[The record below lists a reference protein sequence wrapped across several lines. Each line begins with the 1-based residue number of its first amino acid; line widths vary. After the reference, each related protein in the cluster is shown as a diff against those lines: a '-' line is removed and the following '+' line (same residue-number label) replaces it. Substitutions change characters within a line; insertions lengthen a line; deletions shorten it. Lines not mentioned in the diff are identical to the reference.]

1 MNFDFS
7 KHALLQMNLRNISQ
21 SEVIN
26 VLQNPDKINTE
37 NEIHIYQLVQLGYL
51 YRVFVNPIKNP
62 KLVITVYKTSKI
74 NKYES

>member
-1 MNFDFS
+1 MDFDFS
-7 KHALLQMNLRNISQ
+7 KPALIQMNLRNISQ

-37 NEIHIYQLVQLGYL
+37 NETHIFQLVQLGYL